1 MQLFVLDKN
10 PSNAVEYLAD
20 THVIKMCLE
29 TAQILSTI
37 TAIKGIPLHPDMPK
51 PYNVNHPVIKAIDT
65 PEKLNWVLVY
75 NIMLQCEYTYRFH
88 KDHKY
93 ANIVDMYMDTLYDYD
108 VDPDITEYDF
118 SKNFKGFTVNNTYV
132 VGAYRDYYKF
142 KKSQIKN
149 WKYTNREEP
158 WWLKDVKKT
167 YEICANVSFDVYYQ
181 VEAAN
186 EEEAEDLARELALD
200 EHNNI
205 DPDSL
210 FCHMDTFDIY
220 EVNEINRKD

>member
-37 TAIKGIPLHPDMPK
+37 TAIKGIPLHPDMPQ

-75 NIMLQCEYTYRFH
+75 NIILQCEYTYRFH

-93 ANIVDMYMDTLYDYD
+93 ANIIAMYMDTLYDYD

-118 SKNFKGFTVNNTYV
+118 SKNFKDFKTNNTYV

-142 KKSQIKN
+142 KKSKIKR
-149 WKYTNREEP
+149 WTYTNREEP
-158 WWLKDVKKT
+158 WWLKD
-167 YEICANVSFDVYYQ
+167 N
-181 VEAAN
+181 
-186 EEEAEDLARELALD
+186 D
-200 EHNNI
+200 ER
-205 DPDSL
+205 S
-210 FCHMDTFDIY
+210 
-220 EVNEINRKD
+220 

>member
-1 MQLFVLDKN
+1 MQLFVLSKE
-10 PSNAVEYLAD
+10 PAEAPKYLAD
-20 THVIKMCLE
+20 VHVRKMCLE

-37 TAIKGIPLHPDMPK
+37 TAIKGIPFHPDMPK

-65 PEKLNWVLVY
+65 PAKLNWVLTY
-75 NIMLQCEYTYRFH
+75 NIMLHCEYTYRFH

-93 ANIVDMYMDTLYDYD
+93 DNIIDMYMHTLYNYD

-149 WKYTNREEP
+149 WKYTNQEEP
-158 WWLKDVKKT
+158 WWLKD
-167 YEICANVSFDVYYQ
+167 N
-181 VEAAN
+181 
-186 EEEAEDLARELALD
+186 D
-200 EHNNI
+200 ER
-205 DPDSL
+205 S
-210 FCHMDTFDIY
+210 
-220 EVNEINRKD
+220 